1 MNMFIAD
8 RHRLGLV
15 FQDFDAN
22 AVRRLDEGLVYAV
35 VAARKHVHARS
46 LPLRGPLLDVVHDE
60 ADMVHHRT
68 LSGPSPFSV
77 PSTRLIKTPGNMICG
92 FAPGIN
98 LPPMA
103 RKSFLFA
110 STSFDAMCQ

>member
-1 MNMFIAD
+1 RQGSVNMFIAD

-60 ADMVHHRT
+60 TDMVHHRT
-68 LSGPSPFSV
+68 LSGAS
-77 PSTRLIKTPGNMICG
+77 
-92 FAPGIN
+92 
-98 LPPMA
+98 
-103 RKSFLFA
+103 SFLGPEYQIDQDPGEYDMWVCPGHQFA
-110 STSFDAMCQ
+110 AHGKK